1 MATPTP
7 EAPGARP
14 LDPPDEMQI
23 RLIMSVP
30 PEQRIRNLLRMQS
43 AVLGMWRQRLREAHP
58 ELSDLDLTLLVFERL
73 GRNG

>member
-1 MATPTP
+1 
-7 EAPGARP
+7 
-14 LDPPDEMQI
+14 MQI